1 MYRTTPI
8 NRNKVLQGLQNLKF
22 DDVENY
28 RTHVFEKHS
37 VMNDKENLNMVLQ
50 GNKKTQ
56 SCFIADQDRP
66 EDTNGNVEYAK
77 KVISNA
83 IMDNSSRVI
92 NWLDDARNGETL
104 ELSYNAGQLVGV
116 VFFNNKKNLIK
127 EFSSNYAI
135 VILERNDAM
144 KYGFNVLTAYPV
156 THKGEREKTGK
167 QLDEITRE
175 TDTYKCSDNVEKAYH
190 IYRTDPESKL
200 EIDCAEDRTTGDST
214 IFVKLK
220 SQNPNIVS
228 KIKISEK
235 QYSLTT
241 YHQEYIGTSSKPIS
255 RPIDTEYTRLSNA
268 DGGHLLSANLYKEE
282 VFNKLKED
290 IPIAARDVKYI
301 HDLITTSGESRR
313 HMVENEKES
322 DIEK

>member
-22 DDVENY
+22 DDVESY

-37 VMNDKENLNMVLQ
+37 IMNDKENLNMVLQ

-56 SCFIADQDRP
+56 SCFIADPNRP

-92 NWLDDARNGETL
+92 NWLDDA
-104 ELSYNAGQLVGV
+104 
-116 VFFNNKKNLIK
+116 
-127 EFSSNYAI
+127 
-135 VILERNDAM
+135 M
-144 KYGFNVLTAYPV
+144 KYGFNVLTAYPL

-255 RPIDTEYTRLSNA
+255 RPIETEYTRLSNA

-301 HDLITTSGESRR
+301 YDLITTSGESRR
-313 HMVENEKES
+313 HIVENEKES
-322 DIEK
+322 DVEK

>member
-1 MYRTTPI
+1 
-8 NRNKVLQGLQNLKF
+8 
-22 DDVENY
+22 
-28 RTHVFEKHS
+28 
-37 VMNDKENLNMVLQ
+37 
-50 GNKKTQ
+50 
-56 SCFIADQDRP
+56 
-66 EDTNGNVEYAK
+66 
-77 KVISNA
+77 
-83 IMDNSSRVI
+83 MDNSSRVI

-116 VFFNNKKNLIK
+116 GFFNNKKNLIK

>member
-56 SCFIADQDRP
+56 SCFIADPDRP

-116 VFFNNKKNLIK
+116 
-127 EFSSNYAI
+127 
-135 VILERNDAM
+135 
-144 KYGFNVLTAYPV
+144 G
-156 THKGEREKTGK
+156 H
-167 QLDEITRE
+167 QIT
-175 TDTYKCSDNVEKAYH
+175 
-190 IYRTDPESKL
+190 
-200 EIDCAEDRTTGDST
+200 
-214 IFVKLK
+214 
-220 SQNPNIVS
+220 Q
-228 KIKISEK
+228 
-235 QYSLTT
+235 SLF
-241 YHQEYIGTSSKPIS
+241 
-255 RPIDTEYTRLSNA
+255 L
-268 DGGHLLSANLYKEE
+268 
-282 VFNKLKED
+282 
-290 IPIAARDVKYI
+290 
-301 HDLITTSGESRR
+301 
-313 HMVENEKES
+313 NEMMQ
-322 DIEK
+322 

>member
-22 DDVENY
+22 DDVESY

-37 VMNDKENLNMVLQ
+37 IMNDKENLNMVLQ

-56 SCFIADQDRP
+56 SCFIADPNRP

-92 NWLDDARNGETL
+92 NWLDDARNGDTL

-116 VFFNNKKNLIK
+116 GFFNNKKNLIK

-144 KYGFNVLTAYPV
+144 
-156 THKGEREKTGK
+156 
-167 QLDEITRE
+167 
-175 TDTYKCSDNVEKAYH
+175 
-190 IYRTDPESKL
+190 
-200 EIDCAEDRTTGDST
+200 
-214 IFVKLK
+214 
-220 SQNPNIVS
+220 
-228 KIKISEK
+228 
-235 QYSLTT
+235 
-241 YHQEYIGTSSKPIS
+241 
-255 RPIDTEYTRLSNA
+255 
-268 DGGHLLSANLYKEE
+268 
-282 VFNKLKED
+282 
-290 IPIAARDVKYI
+290 
-301 HDLITTSGESRR
+301 
-313 HMVENEKES
+313 
-322 DIEK
+322 